1 MLARECDFFEAFEE
15 HCDSDRTCSGALV
28 TDILTE
34 VIDFMKKKEELCS
47 FPQQENS
54 AVMETDIK
62 MVPIAQLQ
70 DFEGHPFKVENDMA
84 LFELMQSIE
93 KEGVIVPALARP
105 KVGGGYELIAGHRRK
120 AACKWA
126 GLNCMPV
133 VVRDLD
139 DNQAVIAMV
148 DSNLQREHLK
158 PSEKAF
164 AYKMKLEAMKRQGAR
179 TDLTFCQVGEKITSS
194 QVEKK
199 LSSSQVV
206 TGTSDQVEP
215 KLENPTMKIYP
226 LQSGHDENANW
237 IIQQDET
244 VERTINSNE
253 VLAKQMGESRMT
265 IQRYIRLTNLIPK
278 LLDMVDEGKIA
289 FTIAVELSYL
299 TEEQQYE
306 LYEVMDIEQCTPSL
320 SQANRMKRMSQSG
333 SFDMDAMF
341 SILEQEKPNQREQIK
356 LRADSVEKYFPEDYT
371 PKQKTDL
378 IEQLLKEWY
387 EKQEHEKTSCYD
399 SSRGRAR

>member
-1 MLARECDFFEAFEE
+1 
-15 HCDSDRTCSGALV
+15 
-28 TDILTE
+28 
-34 VIDFMKKKEELCS
+34 MKKKEELCS

-54 AVMETDIK
+54 AVAETDIK

-126 GLNCMPV
+126 GIDVMPV
-133 VVRDLD
+133 VIRDLD

-194 QVEKK
+194 QVGKK

-206 TGTSDQVEP
+206 TETSDQDGP
-215 KLENPTMKIYP
+215 KLDNPTMKVYS
-226 LQSGHDENANW
+226 LQSAHEENGSWCVTQGTVIPSGIRSDEL
-237 IIQQDET
+237 
-244 VERTINSNE
+244 
-253 VLAKQMGESRMT
+253 LAKQVGENRMT

-306 LYEVMDIEQCTPSL
+306 LYEVMDMEQCTPSL

-333 SFDMDAMF
+333 ELDMDAMF
-341 SILEQEKPNQREQIK
+341 LILEQEKPNQREQIK
-356 LRADSVEKYFPEDYT
+356 LRADTLAKYFPEDYT

-378 IEQLLKEWY
+378 IERLVKEWY
-387 EKQEHEKTSCYD
+387 EKQELEKAQNLG